1 MEVVNINI
9 RHGVFETNSSSS
21 HSISV
26 SKEGSASLSNRNL
39 QPNGSDIIY
48 RKVSDL
54 AYIYGVDKSEIWE
67 YFNEC
72 LGIAEE
78 DVENIVLLDG
88 GEYGWGYDVLSTP
101 IEKLNYIY
109 TYIITTTTEQFLCED
124 ERYIRL
130 KEIVDNMAGLE
141 IFPDYFRF
149 LFESGYDAESTFFE
163 EQIRYFMDYGNLD
176 NFEAIRELS
185 EDETIEMDEVYTLSS
200 DIYIDH
206 QSMDL
211 LDEYFEDDNNEPLK
225 ELIFNDNYKIIIDND
240 NG

>member
-1 MEVVNINI
+1 MKNINI

-26 SKEGSASLSNRNL
+26 SNDGKGNFLNRDLHSNVY
-39 QPNGSDIIY
+39 DIIY
-48 RKVSDL
+48 RKVSEL

-130 KEIVDNMAGLE
+130 KEIVDNMTGLE

-176 NFEAIRELS
+176 NFEAIRELP

-211 LDEYFEDDNNEPLK
+211 LDPYFEDDSDEPLK
-225 ELIFNDNYKIIIDND
+225 DLIFNDNYTIIIDSD